1 VTIVGAS
8 FDTPAENK
16 AFTDEHG
23 FGFPLL
29 CDVDH
34 AVGRVYG
41 VERGADENN
50 PQYPKRMTFVI
61 DPEGKVAKVYEV
73 ADAGAHPDE
82 VLSDLAAILAS

>member
-1 VTIVGAS
+1 MIVGAS

-34 AVGRVYG
+34 AVGRQYG
-41 VERGADENN
+41 VERGADEAN
-50 PQYPKRMTFVI
+50 PAYAKRMTFLI
-61 DPEGKVAKVYEV
+61 DPAGDVVKVYEV
-73 ADAGAHPDE
+73 ADAGAHPAE
-82 VLSDLAAILAS
+82 VLADLQSIQGT

>member
-1 VTIVGAS
+1 VIVGAS

-34 AVGRVYG
+34 AIGRVYG

-50 PQYPKRMTFVI
+50 PAYAKRMTFLI
-61 DPEGKVAKVYEV
+61 DPDGNVAKVYDV
-73 ADAGAHPDE
+73 ADAGAHPGE
-82 VLSDLAAILAS
+82 LIEDLRSIRGR